1 MGRKEKTKNQYEDR
15 IIDLDILIYNNI
27 TINSAKLSLPHPKIR
42 MRKFSL
48 LILKD
53 LYNYKL
59 IPGLNNTA
67 DEMLKRNKDYSKIEV
82 VEK

>member
-1 MGRKEKTKNQYEDR
+1 
-15 IIDLDILIYNNI
+15 
-27 TINSAKLSLPHPKIR
+27 